1 MLSQKHG
8 YPVWPFYILCDES
21 ASMSGAA
28 IKAVNDGLQKIW
40 SELIKSPAVADKAW
54 VSVISFSDTAKVL
67 VPLTDLQLLSSMPGC
82 VARGQANY
90 GNAFRKLKQVM
101 ERDEQNLRNDGF
113 VTNIR
118 PIVVFMSRGE
128 PVDEDWRE
136 AHTELINGSSLPFSR
151 PHIVSFGIGSAD
163 GQTILDVATDV
174 GRDGIQ
180 RQAYLTVDGFAPEK
194 VIAAIIHLFIS
205 SGPISSAPRSSIMLP
220 MPEPIIDLLVY
231 FVYEDQ
237 EHLQGVVQSEL
248 DELKNGMVNAQ
259 ARYNILFSVIA
270 FADDAEVSL
279 PLTKDPNLAFAI
291 ASRKLVKGRSD
302 FGNVFRKIRDVIDS
316 DVTRLKSTGRQVLR
330 PVVIFMSECK
340 LESEEWRVDHAALV
354 DRDNPYWPNIITI
367 GIGAADHPTVL
378 EFANN
383 HGPGRPS
390 PAYLLSDGVSVHSVF
405 EEILHILTPNAIFDI

>member
-1 MLSQKHG
+1 VLSQNNG
-8 YPVWPFYILCDES
+8 YQVWPFYFLCDES

-28 IKAVNDGLQKIW
+28 INAVNESLQKVW
-40 SELIKSPAVADKAW
+40 TELIKSPAAADKAW

-67 VPLTDLQLLSSMPGC
+67 VPLTDLYELSSMPGC

-101 ERDEQNLRNDGF
+101 EHDEQNLRNDGF

-194 VIAAIIHLFIS
+194 VIAEIIHLFIS

-259 ARYNILFSVIA
+259 ARHNILFSVIA

-279 PLTKDPNLAFAI
+279 PLTKDPNHTFAI
-291 ASRKLVKGRSD
+291 ASRKLVKGRSN
-302 FGNVFRKIRDVIDS
+302 FANVFRKIRDVIDS

-340 LESEEWRVDHAALV
+340 PESEEWRVDHAALV

-367 GIGAADHPTVL
+367 GIGQADRPSTV
-378 EFANN
+378 EFASD
-383 HGPGRPS
+383 HGAGRAR
-390 PAYLLSDGVSVHSVF
+390 PAHLFADGINVQTVF
-405 EEILHILTPNAIFDI
+405 EGILDQLPSQVLFEI

>member
-136 AHTELINGSSLPFSR
+136 AHTELINGSSLPF
-151 PHIVSFGIGSAD
+151 PDLILLVLVL
-163 GQTILDVATDV
+163 GQRTDRRFLMSLLMW
-174 GRDGIQ
+174 GE
-180 RQAYLTVDGFAPEK
+180 TE
-194 VIAAIIHLFIS
+194 
-205 SGPISSAPRSSIMLP
+205 SSAR
-220 MPEPIIDLLVY
+220 PI
-231 FVYEDQ
+231 
-237 EHLQGVVQSEL
+237 
-248 DELKNGMVNAQ
+248 
-259 ARYNILFSVIA
+259 
-270 FADDAEVSL
+270 
-279 PLTKDPNLAFAI
+279 
-291 ASRKLVKGRSD
+291 
-302 FGNVFRKIRDVIDS
+302 
-316 DVTRLKSTGRQVLR
+316 
-330 PVVIFMSECK
+330 
-340 LESEEWRVDHAALV
+340 
-354 DRDNPYWPNIITI
+354 
-367 GIGAADHPTVL
+367 
-378 EFANN
+378 
-383 HGPGRPS
+383 
-390 PAYLLSDGVSVHSVF
+390 
-405 EEILHILTPNAIFDI
+405 